1 VELSSWGEM
10 RMNNFWVRFRRN
22 LLSDEGLGLIA
33 KVIGHTVGFTLS
45 VAFYQWLGAPLWAA
59 AMGTFTIWSI
69 NRLVWAAQR
78 LERRLND
85 NYQTMR

>member
-1 VELSSWGEM
+1 ML
-10 RMNNFWVRFRRN
+10 MNNFWVRFRRN

-59 AMGTFTIWSI
+59 AMGTLQFGRSTGWCG
-69 NRLVWAAQR
+69 
-78 LERRLND
+78 RRKD
-85 NYQTMR
+85 WRDD